1 MAFILEMMCSHVLK
15 ETYCVMLCVKY
26 VLCSY
31 ISSVFVLPLIRLV
44 GFHGFVQL
52 LEQRHLNLQIRTSDT
67 QEFFFF
73 FMNMHKNTVMLLL
86 KTWELL
92 LKI

>member
-31 ISSVFVLPLIRLV
+31 ILSVFVLLFLRLV
-44 GFHGFVQL
+44 GFHVFVHL
-52 LEQRHLNLQIRTSDT
+52 LEQRHLNLQIRTSGT
-67 QEFFFF
+67 QEFIFFYEYAQEHS
-73 FMNMHKNTVMLLL
+73 NAAVKNS
-86 KTWELL
+86 
-92 LKI
+92 

>member
-73 FMNMHKNTVMLLL
+73 FYEYAQEHSNAAVKNLGATA
-86 KTWELL
+86 
-92 LKI
+92 

>member
-31 ISSVFVLPLIRLV
+31 ISSVFVLPFIRLV
-44 GFHGFVQL
+44 GFHVFVQL
-52 LEQRHLNLQIRTSDT
+52 LEQRHLNLQIRTSGT
-67 QEFFFF
+67 QEFIFFYAQEHS
-73 FMNMHKNTVMLLL
+73 NAAVKNLGATA
-86 KTWELL
+86 
-92 LKI
+92 